1 MNYNDII
8 SEYTYWE
15 ESKHPPTV
23 NDQIRNY
30 IATKLELECTQ
41 MAVSG
46 AKPCLTKAKSPLS
59 ITKLVDVSGEL
70 AHIVCNYNCSDYEC
84 KEPAHDS
91 DLCDIC
97 IKNMTEFICT
107 CLPRYM
113 QQYDDTYLSTRTML
127 VNRESTPYR
136 ELPYKLKDKITED
149 QFRLTANNTEIINLR
164 TDNLVANCNIEILF
178 TQLQALKPTSK

>member
-1 MNYNDII
+1 
-8 SEYTYWE
+8 
-15 ESKHPPTV
+15 
-23 NDQIRNY
+23 
-30 IATKLELECTQ
+30 
-41 MAVSG
+41 
-46 AKPCLTKAKSPLS
+46 
-59 ITKLVDVSGEL
+59 
-70 AHIVCNYNCSDYEC
+70 
-84 KEPAHDS
+84 
-91 DLCDIC
+91 
-97 IKNMTEFICT
+97 
-107 CLPRYM
+107 M